1 MGETERRIYRRQ
13 IKTTLSSDQE
23 LILDAVCKAQNIKE
37 SEFTR
42 AAIIEKLDNIFSD
55 EVIAE
60 VKEKEIFENM
70 KGSLNQLI
78 KNHSKLYFQKNQ

>member
-1 MGETERRIYRRQ
+1 MSDTERRTYRRQ
-13 IKTTLSSDQE
+13 IKTTLSSDRE
-23 LILDAVCKAQNIKE
+23 LILDAICRAQNIKE

-55 EVIAE
+55 EIIAE

-70 KGSLNQLI
+70 KSSLNQLI
-78 KNHSKLYFQKNQ
+78 KNHSKLYFQKDQ